1 MALILFCRYRQPDYS
16 STVGL
21 FFSLTLNSRH
31 TALHMPAWLPCLNK
45 MKSLNS
51 VPRLTLKP
59 PVAVK
64 EPQPLLLLLNTI
76 LLRSVLPPSDLAGCC
91 CFTHYFI
98 SKVLWHK
105 SLYPWETASCKTW
118 RDLCQCPGGKLSFGI
133 ASLFCC
139 NAIYIDCLVL
149 KHQPEW
155 IRWPTVTMLKQWS

>member
-64 EPQPLLLLLNTI
+64 EPQPQHDIAEIRPSTQWPGWMLLFH
-76 LLRSVLPPSDLAGCC
+76 S
-91 CFTHYFI
+91 HYFI

>member
-76 LLRSVLPPSDLAGCC
+76 LLRSVPPPSDLAGCY
-91 CFTHYFI
+91 CFTLIILFQRYCGINLCIHEKPQAVKRDGTFVSVLAVNCPSGSLPSSVVMLFI
-98 SKVLWHK
+98 LTALCWSTSLNGFGDQLW
-105 SLYPWETASCKTW
+105 
-118 RDLCQCPGGKLSFGI
+118 QC
-133 ASLFCC
+133 
-139 NAIYIDCLVL
+139 
-149 KHQPEW
+149 
-155 IRWPTVTMLKQWS
+155 